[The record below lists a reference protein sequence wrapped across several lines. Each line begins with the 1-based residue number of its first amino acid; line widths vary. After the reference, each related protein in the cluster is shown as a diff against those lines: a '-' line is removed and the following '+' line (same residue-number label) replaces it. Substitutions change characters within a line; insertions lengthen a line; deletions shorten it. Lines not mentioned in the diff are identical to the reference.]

1 MSSTESGVT
10 TGTATSS
17 QAGGSVSGSVKDM
30 ASSAMDTVAR
40 DAMAMASDTQ
50 GKAAKALEDQKRA
63 VGGAIEDFASA
74 IRKAGEELSES
85 DQTMA
90 ARLVRQ
96 AADGLEHLSH
106 SLADRR
112 PQEILDAARDFGR
125 RNPVAFAA
133 GAALLG
139 LALGRLAR
147 STGRD
152 AAERESSNLRQGAGG
167 SGQSPATE
175 AGFGGSRG
183 LSGQSGDGVAVYG
196 EEGFTSTGDYAT
208 PGGSAP
214 QEEMQLTDT
223 SSDPVDPSVD
233 IAR

>member
-1 MSSTESGVT
+1 VSSTDSSMA
-10 TGTATSS
+10 TGAATSG
-17 QAGGSVSGSVKDM
+17 QADGSVSGSVKDM

-40 DAMAMASDTQ
+40 DAMAIASDAQ

-112 PQEILDAARDFGR
+112 PHEILDAGRDFGR

-133 GAALLG
+133 GAVLLG
-139 LALGRLAR
+139 VALGRLAR
-147 STGRD
+147 SSSAETGPQG
-152 AAERESSNLRQGAGG
+152 SSQDWKGDEA
-167 SGQSPATE
+167 PA
-175 AGFGGSRG
+175 
-183 LSGQSGDGVAVYG
+183 YG
-196 EEGFTSTGDYAT
+196 EEGFAASGDYAT
-208 PGGSAP
+208 PGGSVP
-214 QEEMQLTDT
+214 QEEMVLTDT
-223 SSDPVDPSVD
+223 SADPLGPGQGLD
-233 IAR
+233 R